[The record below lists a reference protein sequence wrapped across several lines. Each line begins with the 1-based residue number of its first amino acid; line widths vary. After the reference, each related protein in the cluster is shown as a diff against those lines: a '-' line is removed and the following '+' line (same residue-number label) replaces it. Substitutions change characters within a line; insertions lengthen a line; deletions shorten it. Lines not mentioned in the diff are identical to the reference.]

1 MSEKILLDRLKDKI
15 EFLRRQNKDLKV
27 VATNGCFDILHVGH
41 VRSLQKAKSLG
52 NFLVVG
58 INSDAS
64 VKRLKGDERPIN
76 NENDRAEVLASLSCV
91 DIVTIF
97 NEQTAENFLSQVK
110 PNIYVK
116 GGEYDLNKLQE
127 AVLVRSFGGEAV
139 SIPMV
144 QGSSTTGL
152 IEKIKKI

>member
-1 MSEKILLDRLKDKI
+1 MSEKILADRLKDKI

-27 VATNGCFDILHVGH
+27 IATNGCFDILHVGH

-58 INSDAS
+58 INSDSS
-64 VKRLKGDERPIN
+64 VKKLKGDDRPIN
-76 NENDRAEVLASLSCV
+76 NEDDRAEVLASLSCV

-97 NEQTAENFLSQVK
+97 NDQTAENFLSQVK
-110 PNIYVK
+110 PDIYVK
-116 GGEYDLNKLQE
+116 GGEYDLDKLAE
-127 AVLVRSFGGEAV
+127 AILVRKLGGQAIA
-139 SIPMV
+139 IPMV
-144 QGSSTTGL
+144 QGSSTTTL